1 LLKNEK
7 VKNMTVDELIKAMTP
22 EIFQNMK
29 TSLELSRWPD
39 GRKMDSEQKVLCME
53 ALIRYE
59 EMTNMP
65 ADQRIGYME
74 ASCKSSKDDDTQTL
88 TIQ

>member
-1 LLKNEK
+1 MK
-7 VKNMTVDELIKAMTP
+7 MTVEELIKAMTP
-22 EIFQNMK
+22 DIYRNMK
-29 TSLELSRWPD
+29 SALELSRWAD
-39 GRKMDSEQKVLCME
+39 GRKLDADQKVICME

-59 EMTNMP
+59 NLTAMP

-74 ASCKSSKDDDTQTL
+74 SACKSSKDDDTQTL

>member
-1 LLKNEK
+1 
-7 VKNMTVDELIKAMTP
+7 MTVDELIKAMTP
-22 EIFQNMK
+22 DVYRNMK
-29 TSLELSRWPD
+29 NALELSRWPD
-39 GRKMDSEQKVLCME
+39 GRKLDGDQKALCME

-59 EMTNMP
+59 NITDMP

-74 ASCKSSKDDDTQTL
+74 AACKSSKDDETQTL

>member
-1 LLKNEK
+1 
-7 VKNMTVDELIKAMTP
+7 MTVDELIKAMTP
-22 EIFQNMK
+22 EIYRNMK
-29 TSLELSRWPD
+29 SALELSRWPD
-39 GRKMDSEQKVLCME
+39 GRKMEKEQKPLCRE

-59 EMTNMP
+59 NIIDLP

-74 ASCKSSKDDDTQTL
+74 SACKSSKDDDTQTL